1 MKDERLKNIGLKK
14 DVWLQLSTLAKERE
28 ITLSEA
34 VDYLLKRSK
43 NDGNQPDSPD
53 QLGNGKQD

>member
-14 DVWLQLSTLAKERE
+14 EVWLQLTTLAKERE

-43 NDGNQPDSPD
+43 NDGKEPASPD
-53 QLGNGKQD
+53 GLGGKKQD

>member
-53 QLGNGKQD
+53 QLGDRKPD

>member
-14 DVWLQLSTLAKERE
+14 EVWLQLTTLAKERE

-43 NDGNQPDSPD
+43 NDGTEPDNAD
-53 QLGNGKQD
+53 GMGGKKRD

>member
-1 MKDERLKNIGLKK
+1 MSEDRLKNIGLKK
-14 DVWLQLSTLAKERE
+14 DVWLQLTALAKERE

-43 NDGNQPDSPD
+43 DDGNPGEGAGPM
-53 QLGNGKQD
+53 GRNKGE

>member
-43 NDGNQPDSPD
+43 DDGNEPNSTA
-53 QLGNGKQD
+53 QLGRDKQD

>member
-1 MKDERLKNIGLKK
+1 MSEDRLKNIGLKK
-14 DVWLQLSTLAKERE
+14 DVWLQLTALAKERE

-43 NDGNQPDSPD
+43 DDGSPD
-53 QLGNGKQD
+53 DGVGPVGSRKRD

>member
-14 DVWLQLSTLAKERE
+14 DVWLQLTTLAKERE

-43 NDGNQPDSPD
+43 HDGTEPDSPD
-53 QLGNGKQD
+53 DLGGK

>member
-43 NDGNQPDSPD
+43 SDGNQPDSPD
-53 QLGNGKQD
+53 RLGDDKPD